1 MIRLSVVAEMNGRD
15 NFRRYGFSTLIAIMA
30 FAIVNSFA
38 YWWRTPPC
46 CDWTYSSGLPFRFME
61 EGGFVGIRRF
71 LWGGVAADLGSIVLI
86 ALAINRLTMFVN
98 TTKRSPHSTVAHHHS

>member
-1 MIRLSVVAEMNGRD
+1 
-15 NFRRYGFSTLIAIMA
+15 
-30 FAIVNSFA
+30 
-38 YWWRTPPC
+38 
-46 CDWTYSSGLPFRFME
+46 ME

-98 TTKRSPHSTVAHHHS
+98 TNKRSPHSTVAHHHS